1 MRFLSSALSS
11 GQQMTIDPT
20 LGNAVLMFI
29 DQDGMGEIV
38 IDKWK
43 TVMSYH
49 F

>member
-1 MRFLSSALSS
+1 
-11 GQQMTIDPT
+11 MTIDPT

-29 DQDGMGEIV
+29 DQDSTRETV

>member
-1 MRFLSSALSS
+1 
-11 GQQMTIDPT
+11 MTIDPT
-20 LGNAVLMFI
+20 MGNSVLMFI

-49 F
+49 FGIIQKKG

>member
-1 MRFLSSALSS
+1 
-11 GQQMTIDPT
+11 MTIDPT

-43 TVMSYH
+43 TVMSITSRSYKREGE
-49 F
+49 

>member
-1 MRFLSSALSS
+1 
-11 GQQMTIDPT
+11 MTIDPT
-20 LGNAVLMFI
+20 LGNAGLMFI

-49 F
+49 FWIIQKRG